1 MPELPEVE
9 TIKESLQ
16 SIVGCT
22 LRDIRVIRTDY
33 VRLWERQPIDYIGSR
48 MGSISR
54 RGKFLIFST
63 DKNQHIV
70 AHLGMS
76 GRIYLQPRCAEMEK
90 HVHLIIDLDNEQ
102 QLIFQD
108 ARRFGGVWFAQDP
121 RSMFDSMGIEPLS
134 RQFTARYLEPLLQN
148 RRVAIK
154 TLLLN
159 QRFISGIGNIYA
171 DEALFQA
178 GIRPDRPAG
187 SLQTAEVRRLV
198 KAVKQVLRAGIE
210 QRGTTLRDFQ
220 DGHKQK
226 GGFQD
231 HLQVYG
237 RQQQPC
243 SSCRQPIMRIVING
257 RSSHFCPRCQK

>member
-16 SIVGCT
+16 AIVGCT

-33 VRLWERQPIDYIGSR
+33 VRLWERQPMDYVGSR

-63 DKNQHIV
+63 GKAQHIV

-108 ARRFGGVWFAQDP
+108 ARRFGGVWFVRDP

-134 RQFTARYLEPLLQN
+134 RQFSARYLQPLLQN

-159 QRFISGIGNIYA
+159 QRLISGIGNIYA

-178 GIRPDRPAG
+178 RILPDRPAG
-187 SLQTAEVRRLV
+187 SLKTQEIQRLV
-198 KAVKQVLRAGIE
+198 KAVKQVLRAGID

-220 DGHKQK
+220 DGYKQK

-231 HLQVYG
+231 YLQVYG

-243 SSCRQPIMRIVING
+243 PACHQPIMRLVING